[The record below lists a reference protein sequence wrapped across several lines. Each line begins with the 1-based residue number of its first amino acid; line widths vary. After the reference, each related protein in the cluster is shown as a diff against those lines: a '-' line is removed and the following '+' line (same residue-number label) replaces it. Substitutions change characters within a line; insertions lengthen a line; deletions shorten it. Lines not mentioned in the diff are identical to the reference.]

1 MFEKIIPASR
11 DDSGAPLGEFGDEK
25 LLVGNVDSAP
35 RRGGA
40 LRAIE
45 WNEITARLSAA
56 RDLRL
61 LMRRDTRLNIHG
73 SAASFGDAAATYF
86 RAADNGERIVNHDAL
101 EHCKASRC
109 IGDEPIGDAATGD
122 AREYK

>member
-11 DDSGAPLGEFGDEK
+11 EETGTRLGGLDGEE
-25 LLVGNVDSAP
+25 LLIGNVDSVP
-35 RRGGA
+35 VRGGA
-40 LRAIE
+40 LRALE
-45 WNEITARLSAA
+45 WNEVTARLNAA

-61 LMRRDTRLNIHG
+61 LMRRDARLNIHG

-86 RAADNGERIVNHDAL
+86 RAAEYDERIVNHDAL
-101 EHCKASRC
+101 GHCKASRC

-122 AREYK
+122 ARE